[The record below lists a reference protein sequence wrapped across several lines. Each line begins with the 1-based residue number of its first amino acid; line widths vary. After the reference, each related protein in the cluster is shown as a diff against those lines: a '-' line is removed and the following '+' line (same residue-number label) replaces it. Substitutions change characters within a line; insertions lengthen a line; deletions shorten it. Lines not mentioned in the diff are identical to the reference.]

1 MIGPQDTPP
10 EVAILDAQK
19 IVDKAKLHLILDH
32 PFFGNILSRA
42 NVHPSFLCPTA
53 WTDGRQIGYNPYMVL
68 NLNFSYVKGVLVHE
82 VLHIV
87 FKHMLRRGTRN
98 PEIWNEAGD
107 YVINAIIRNTPGLD
121 LPSWVLLDMGKYP
134 DGITEDV
141 YADLFSKLPPQQQD
155 GNGQGQGQGQN
166 GPKQNGQDGNGNMQ
180 DADQQSAGYGD
191 GTLDPNSGQGFKP
204 GDFGKVFDFTNEDGG
219 KASAGEQAEFEA
231 DLDVA
236 VRQAA
241 NIAQKHGSLPAEIA
255 EKVRA
260 AGDSKTT
267 WYEHLQN
274 LVIQMSDNDY
284 TWKMPSEDYVQQ
296 DLYMPSIEGEGLP
309 PIVIMVDVSSSMTQQ
324 QLIQI
329 AREVVQI
336 VDEFNV
342 DVHIIYVNTKVVGHE
357 TVHASEL
364 NPEDFTL
371 HFQGRGGTDFRP
383 GFKWLETEFDDDEV
397 YAVLYFTDLECNR
410 FPEEEPPYP
419 VIWCEFNDLG
429 YSSSYVRTP
438 PWGHHIKIDLHD

>member
-1 MIGPQDTPP
+1 MPICFLNCLPSNKMAT
-10 EVAILDAQK
+10 A
-19 IVDKAKLHLILDH
+19 KAKAKAKARTAQ
-32 PFFGNILSRA
+32 SRTA
-42 NVHPSFLCPTA
+42 RMATVICRMPISNLQGTVTGPWTPTQA
-53 WTDGRQIGYNPYMVL
+53 KVSSLVISGRCSTSPTRMVA
-68 NLNFSYVKGVLVHE
+68 
-82 VLHIV
+82 
-87 FKHMLRRGTRN
+87 R
-98 PEIWNEAGD
+98 PQ
-107 YVINAIIRNTPGLD
+107 PG
-121 LPSWVLLDMGKYP
+121 
-134 DGITEDV
+134 
-141 YADLFSKLPPQQQD
+141 SK
-155 GNGQGQGQGQN
+155 
-166 GPKQNGQDGNGNMQ
+166 
-180 DADQQSAGYGD
+180 QSSRL
-191 GTLDPNSGQGFKP
+191 T
-204 GDFGKVFDFTNEDGG
+204 
-219 KASAGEQAEFEA
+219 
-231 DLDVA
+231 LDVA